1 MTANDLSQCLVLV
14 VDDTEANI
22 DVLVEALGD
31 DHEISVAM
39 DGASALEAV
48 AEARPDLILLDVMM
62 PEMDGYTV
70 CERLKAAPET
80 AGIPIIFLTALTDE
94 RDERKGLQ
102 LGAVDYITKPFNP
115 DLVKARVRNHLELK
129 RHRDDLER
137 LVAERTRQLTL
148 TQEVTIEAMAAL
160 AEYRD
165 PETGGHIRR
174 TQRYVETLARHL
186 KQHPKFKNFLSDEVC
201 HLLYQSAPLHD
212 IGKIG
217 VPDAIL
223 LKPDKLS
230 PEEFEVMKQH
240 TVYGRDAL
248 KASAERLGA
257 NSFLHLAIEI
267 AATHQEKWDG
277 SGYPEGLAGETI
289 PISGRLMAI
298 ADVYDAL
305 ISRRVYKPSMPH
317 KQAVAIIRE
326 GRGQHF
332 DPEMVDAFLEIE
344 DVFRKIALEF
354 ADFEEERINLR
365 A

>member
-1 MTANDLSQCLVLV
+1 MSDLSQCLVLV
-14 VDDTEANI
+14 VDDTGANV

-39 DGASALEAV
+39 DGPSALEAV
-48 AEARPDLILLDVMM
+48 SETLPDLILLDVMM

-70 CERLKAAPET
+70 CERLKADPHT
-80 AGIPIIFLTALTDE
+80 ASIPIIFLTALTDE

-129 RHRDDLER
+129 LHRDQLER
-137 LVAERTRQLTL
+137 LVTERTQQLTL
-148 TQEVTIEAMAAL
+148 TQEVTIEAMASL

-186 KQHPKFKNFLSDEVC
+186 QQHPKFTDYLTDKVL

-223 LKPDKLS
+223 LKPGKLS
-230 PEEFEVMKQH
+230 ADEFEVMKRH
-240 TVYGRDAL
+240 TVFGRDAL
-248 KASAERLGA
+248 KASAARLGA
-257 NSFLHLAIEI
+257 DSFLQLAIEI

-277 SGYPEGLAGETI
+277 TGYPEGLSGEAI
-289 PISGRLMAI
+289 PISGRLMAV

-305 ISRRVYKPSMPH
+305 ISRRVYKPPMPH
-317 KQAVAIIRE
+317 RKAVEIIRE
-326 GRGQHF
+326 GRGAQF
-332 DPEMVDAFLEIE
+332 DPDMTDAFLEIAE
-344 DVFRKIALEF
+344 DFRQIALTF
-354 ADFEEERINLR
+354 ADFEEERINLQ